1 MKILMTGMS
10 ARSVG
15 STKIRYDFVSLSDIF
30 HRALEELGHEVDRR
44 VVQVDESDDLQRY
57 DMALVLVNWVSSLSS
72 MHVHEAGL
80 ALARL
85 GNRAILYVDDWRTES
100 LGDDL
105 DHHVL
110 RDHGWE
116 HHVTKFRK
124 DLYAKLAPTQID
136 TVREQLLRMIVGNG
150 HLMPMIGPFHW
161 WGDPEKHL
169 QVSKV
174 PLAVRLLPIDP
185 SSMVQLPRGVVL
197 NESPER
203 RWVLATLQNH
213 DRWVA
218 KLGNGWPVVQYGGI
232 KKAGGGLYANTKA
245 VVPEAEVV
253 QAYADNRG
261 MLVAPYRNEGSGW
274 WRPRYTYALDAG
286 AVVHVGSYV
295 DRELLGEAF
304 QHPIEDVEALGDG
317 ELDALSTEQYMA
329 FVAGE
334 DGQEAF
340 MNKLDTFVT
349 RGF

>member
-44 VVQVDESDDLQRY
+44 VVRIDESDDLQGY
-57 DMALVLVNWVSSLSS
+57 DRALVLVNWASSLSS

-85 GNRAILYVDDWRTES
+85 GNRAILYIDDWRTES

-116 HHVTKFRK
+116 HHTTKFRK
-124 DLYAKLAPTQID
+124 DLYAKLTPKQID
-136 TVREQLLRMIVGNG
+136 TVRGALLTMINQWGTR
-150 HLMPMIGPFHW
+150 MPMIGPFHW
-161 WGDPEKHL
+161 WGDPQKHL
-169 QVSKV
+169 AVSKV
-174 PLAVRLLPIDP
+174 QMAVRLLAIDP
-185 SSMVQLPRGVVL
+185 SPMVSLPVVI
-197 NESPER
+197 NPSPQR

-213 DRWVA
+213 DRWLA
-218 KLGNGWPVVQYGGI
+218 KLGNSWPVVQYGGV

-253 QAYADNRG
+253 QAYGDNRG

-286 AVVHVGSYV
+286 AVVHVGSSV
-295 DRELLGEAF
+295 DRELLGPEF
-304 QHPIEDVEALGDG
+304 SNPIQDVEEALDL
-317 ELDALSTEQYMA
+317 ELDDLAARQWLA
-329 FVAGE
+329 FHDRQDSRE
-334 DGQEAF
+334 TF
-340 MNKLDTFVT
+340 MHKLDTIVT